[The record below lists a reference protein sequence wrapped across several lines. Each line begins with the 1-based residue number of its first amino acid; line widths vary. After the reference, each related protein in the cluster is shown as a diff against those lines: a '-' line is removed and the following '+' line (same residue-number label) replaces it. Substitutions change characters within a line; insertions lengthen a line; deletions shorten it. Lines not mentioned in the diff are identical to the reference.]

1 MPAEVAPNTEIPE
14 KPAAVAAPEGAAPT
28 TPDKPAV
35 PGEAIS
41 KEGVAAPK
49 TALEAAQRV
58 MAKGANAAPEAKPQ
72 DGTQPPP
79 APAPKA
85 GEVDEDDSAL
95 PFKDHPSW
103 KAMREKAR
111 GLSSQNRILTV
122 AKEKNEVAIRDLEPK
137 AKAHDGLLGYFS
149 ENNLGQ
155 EDVSAGLQIM
165 AAIRNDPRRAYDMLR
180 PVMDRLEAT
189 VGAKLPADLQ
199 GKVDSGLLDPAI
211 AAELAKAR
219 AGEGLEKQRRAE
231 AEARAARDR
240 EAREVEE
247 RKRSEDEVLDVVVSA
262 LNDAEAEWA
271 KGRTGRGKIEA
282 VPERCRSGNGWGEA
296 AAKRRRGEATLPRCR
311 RRRQT
316 ARGLI
321 HASSEGQGW
330 QSASGRRVR
339 KPRDRAENRA
349 RSRQDGARRDEA
361 LGRDPP

>member
-79 APAPKA
+79 TVTPKA

-122 AKEKNEVAIRDLEPK
+122 AKEKNEAAIRDLEPK

-271 KGRTGRGKIEA
+271 KGEPDAAKLKPFLNDAVLAMGGAKPPQSADEA
-282 VPERCRSGNGWGEA
+282 KQLFRDAVAAVKQRVGSFTPPPRAKGGNLPVGGASANHATVPKTALEA
-296 AAKRRRGEATLPRCR
+296 AKMAL
-311 RRRQT
+311 
-316 ARGLI
+316 
-321 HASSEGQGW
+321 
-330 QSASGRRVR
+330 
-339 KPRDRAENRA
+339 
-349 RSRQDGARRDEA
+349 DGMR
-361 LGRDPP
+361 P